1 MGKSSRE
8 FFRDNELFSGP
19 PPSIGWWP
27 ATIHKFR
34 SPIRWW
40 NGENWS
46 ACAFKGDSIQQV
58 TLMANTKA
66 DPATQKEIKW
76 AKPWW

>member
-1 MGKSSRE
+1 MRKPKRE
-8 FFRDNELFSGP
+8 FFTKQELFSGP

-27 ATIHKFR
+27 ATIHGLI

-46 ACAFKGDSIQQV
+46 ACAFKDDHMKQV
-58 TLMANTKA
+58 IRMAATPA
-66 DPATQKEIKW
+66 DPITAKDIKW
-76 AKPWW
+76 AQPWW